1 MRRTHQMQL
10 RPRAAASVTP
20 VAHQQHVPSKCHQK
34 QKQIVSLKQELKIVK
49 EQAAAAG
56 ANAEVVRR
64 EKSIVE
70 TSLRDVQEDLV
81 IQQETTMQMAITLD
95 TWHNHFDRV
104 YQLAEAA
111 GVDPAMLRSIR
122 YGMQG

>member
-20 VAHQQHVPSKCHQK
+20 VAHQQHVPSKYHQK
-34 QKQIVSLKQELKIVK
+34 QIISLKQELKNVK
-49 EQAAAAG
+49 EQAAAAE

-64 EKSIVE
+64 EKSIAE

-95 TWHNHFDRV
+95 SWHDRFDRV

>member
-1 MRRTHQMQL
+1 MQL

-34 QKQIVSLKQELKIVK
+34 QIVSLKQELKNVK
-49 EQAAAAG
+49 EQAAAAE

-64 EKSIVE
+64 EKSIAE

-81 IQQETTMQMAITLD
+81 IQQETTMQMAIMLD
-95 TWHNHFDRV
+95 TWHDRFDRV